1 MDMRSKRIHSTDN
14 EYFKF
19 TVYTMYTP

>member
-19 TVYTMYTP
+19 TPCTRHS